1 MMESTKTL
9 LLMKMACFI
18 TCLAFSNAF
27 ITPMSSMN
35 TNIVSTPKNMLSVV
49 TLSGGSISSKIRNS
63 QMMMVSDSQVKD
75 VAVILLA
82 GGVGSR
88 MKADRPKQ
96 FLELRGKPVLDHTLE
111 LFLGIEG
118 VSQLVLVIAEQ
129 YRGDYQLYADKDSR
143 IVFAD
148 PGKERQDSVFNG
160 LSKVVEGSSL
170 VCVHDAARPLIT
182 PENIY
187 QVLGDAAE
195 HGAAVLGVPMK
206 ATVKESED
214 GEFVLRTI
222 PRSRLWE
229 IQTPQVIKPEL
240 LKEGFEKVAAEG
252 LEVTDDVSIIEAI
265 GKPVKITMGEYT
277 NLKLTTPDDMDV
289 AESILQARGV

>member
-1 MMESTKTL
+1 
-9 LLMKMACFI
+9 
-18 TCLAFSNAF
+18 
-27 ITPMSSMN
+27 
-35 TNIVSTPKNMLSVV
+35 MLSVV